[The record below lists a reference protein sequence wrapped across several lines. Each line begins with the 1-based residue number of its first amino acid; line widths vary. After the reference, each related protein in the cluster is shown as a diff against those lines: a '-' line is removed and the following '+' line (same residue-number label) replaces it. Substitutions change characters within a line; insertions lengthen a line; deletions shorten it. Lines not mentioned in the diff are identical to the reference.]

1 MKKIRPWMVGLLL
14 LLALPLLLSFF
25 WLHVPRTVRF
35 DAGLPYT
42 EINGY
47 KFHTEI
53 FGRPEATPLYDG
65 NSRYAKSSAPSWLGS
80 CSARPL
86 PCLSYAAVQPNSRSG
101 FSTAEVRDCRLPAAL
116 AAAPRRSG

>member
-42 EINGY
+42 EING
-47 KFHTEI
+47 
-53 FGRPEATPLYDG
+53 GSATLRVINCGLGIRLYA
-65 NSRYAKSSAPSWLGS
+65 Y
-80 CSARPL
+80 
-86 PCLSYAAVQPNSRSG
+86 QPPPPTA
-101 FSTAEVRDCRLPAAL
+101 STASNHKPILAERPGLPLIQPSAMAKPL
-116 AAAPRRSG
+116 KEA